1 LAEVLADFMVLD
13 ATDCT
18 VCCTRHSHFNTRVD
32 ARRPLS
38 VTVFTFD
45 PPFILPCILDPKD
58 YYRVYLAAQDP
69 SIRARYRETQTA
81 ARRVPAHCSTNAGA
95 RRSNMLGQLSSG
107 HTPHGRRLGFATTE
121 ASAQSACTI
130 ANEKELEIASTIH
143 DGDGDVVTLRFARSN
158 RCLSSFYRQ
167 HGGKNFEGLG
177 RQ

>member
-1 LAEVLADFMVLD
+1 MVLD

-18 VCCTRHSHFNTRVD
+18 DCCTRHSHFNIRVD

-81 ARRVPAHCSTNAGA
+81 ARRVPAHCSTNAGFWAKSRRA
-95 RRSNMLGQLSSG
+95 RLEHLLPAMLLKADFYASSRPANEQAVLLLRLMNSEAKQRWMRSN
-107 HTPHGRRLGFATTE
+107 
-121 ASAQSACTI
+121 
-130 ANEKELEIASTIH
+130 
-143 DGDGDVVTLRFARSN
+143 
-158 RCLSSFYRQ
+158 
-167 HGGKNFEGLG
+167 
-177 RQ
+177 